1 MTDTAN
7 WLARYQPWRRSAEI
21 GFWILAFVINA
32 VFNSLTVMM
41 DVERS
46 RLDFAPWKP
55 AVWETSS
62 GFVILLLVPALVLF
76 TRRYPLH
83 RDTWHRHVPV
93 YVLASVIWSLLHVL
107 GMVALRKLAYATQG
121 EQYDF
126 GNWPLE
132 LGYEYL
138 KDVREFVSTVAL
150 IHVYRFVLLRLQG
163 EASLLAAPDVGPP
176 VESLERP
183 ERFLVRKLGR
193 EFLIA
198 ADDIEWIQASGNYAN
213 LRVRSRDYPLRITIA
228 GIETRLDPQRF
239 ARVHRSYIVNLDQ
252 IAMIEPLE
260 AGDARLHLK
269 DGTTLPC
276 SRRYRNGLRERAR
289 AAA

>member
-213 LRVRSRDYPLRITIA
+213 LRVRGRDYPLRITIA